1 MNTQVVLVGLY
12 RYLNIPTRILR
23 PLIDKLEGVN
33 AHTIFYKNYNPNI
46 FKLPSPKEEE
56 IFIDTIKQLSPQI
69 VGISVLSPYVEI
81 AKRLTYLIKKNSSS
95 LVVWGGVG
103 PTISPDVHIKETDVI
118 CVGEGERAFTELTE
132 AVRDGKD
139 YKKIKNLWIND
150 GEKIIKNPMGP
161 LIQDLDALPFSEY
174 GNENMFFIESN
185 KLSRQDPELI
195 GSTLWLQTSR
205 GCPYSCS
212 FCVENM
218 YHDMFKDLGKFV
230 RRRSVDSVIKEAQWN
245 LNKPNNKKDNI
256 LFIDEVF
263 GSNSTWIDEFE
274 SRYKKEVGLPF
285 FCEYHPKTLK
295 SRVLKKLV
303 NAGIEV
309 INFGL
314 QTGSDYIRNEIYER
328 PGTNEEVLS
337 LVNEINE
344 YGVKIIYDLILDSD
358 FETEETLKECITL
371 LLKLPKPLYFN
382 TYSLQHFPDYALTK
396 KAIKAGY
403 VTEEELGDWPTMM
416 RRTTENWSFIPK
428 LRKLKKLKTLKIQM
442 LNNIIWMMCWNHV
455 SDSTVKYAV
464 FGNSLGSK
472 ITFRYLNIKS
482 VIVWRIFGIGGFI
495 HRYISINRLIIYPYV
510 AIKMFF
516 SGNWKILASK
526 LNKRIIIPYRNYV
539 FMKQIKKPNKI
550 E

>member
-23 PLIDKLEGVN
+23 PLIDKLERVN
-33 AHTIFYKNYNPNI
+33 AHTIFYKNYDANI
-46 FKLPSPKEEE
+46 FNLPSPKEEE
-56 IFIDTIKQLSPQI
+56 IFVDTIKQLNPQI

-212 FCVENM
+212 FCVETM
-218 YHDMFKDLGKFV
+218 YHNIYKGLGKFI
-230 RRRSVDSVIKEAQWN
+230 RRRSVDNIIEEVHSHQN
-245 LNKPNNKKDNI
+245 RLGNRKKWI
-256 LFIDEVF
+256 YFLDEVF
-263 GSNSTWIDEFE
+263 GSAPGFIDEFAP
-274 SRYKKEVGLPF
+274 RYKKEVGLPF
-285 FCEYHPKTLK
+285 DVLYHPKSLK
-295 SRVLKKLV
+295 VRTINKLV
-303 NAGIEV
+303 EAGVKE
-309 INFGL
+309 INFGI
-314 QTGSDYIRNEIYER
+314 QTGSDKIRNEIFSR
-328 PGTNEEVLS
+328 PGSNAEIIELTTAIHKHN
-337 LVNEINE
+337 VNIR
-344 YGVKIIYDLILDSD
+344 YDIILDND
-358 FETEETLKECITL
+358 FETKETLKECINL
-371 LLKLPKPLYFN
+371 ILQLPKPVTFN
-382 TYSLQHFPDYALTK
+382 TFSLQHFPDYPMTK
-396 KAIKAGY
+396 MAVKAGH
-403 VTEEELGDWPTMM
+403 VTKEELEDWPTMM
-416 RRTTENWSFIPK
+416 RRTTENWKFIP
-428 LRKLKKLKTLKIQM
+428 RLKKRNKTRTNQLQR

-455 SDSTVKYAV
+455 SDSVVKYAV
-464 FGNSLGSK
+464 FGSSLNSR
-472 ITFRYLNIKS
+472 IVFHYLNIKS
-482 VIVWRIFGIGGFI
+482 VILWKIWGEGGWFHTASFKLRI
-495 HRYISINRLIIYPYV
+495 ISYPYV
-510 AIKMFF
+510 AIKMFLR
-516 SGNWKILASK
+516 GDWKDLAYK
-526 LNKRIIIPYRNYV
+526 IHKKTITP
-539 FMKQIKKPNKI
+539 IKKKYTNSRNVRS
-550 E
+550 